1 VGKFQLKKK
10 EKTTMSNID
19 NFLNKVKQNP
29 ELITFQETIEV
40 IDSNYSFTPTT
51 FKNGNQLNNAGENN
65 GSCKIFAF
73 AKINN
78 LEKEETLSLFG
89 SYYFDDVLKNPDGN
103 DHQNI
108 RNFMT
113 FGWDG
118 ISFDGEALELK

>member
-1 VGKFQLKKK
+1 
-10 EKTTMSNID
+10 MSNID

-29 ELITFQETIEV
+29 KLITFHETIEV

-51 FKNGNQLNNAGENN
+51 FKNGNQLNNANENN

-78 LEKEETLSLFG
+78 LEKDATLSLFG
-89 SYYFDDVLKNPDGN
+89 SYYFDDVLKNPDGI

-108 RNFMT
+108 RNFIT

-118 ISFDGEALELK
+118 ISFDSEALELK

>member
-1 VGKFQLKKK
+1 
-10 EKTTMSNID
+10 MSNID

-29 ELITFQETIEV
+29 KLITFQETIEV
-40 IDSNYSFTPTT
+40 IESNYNFTPSS

-78 LEKEETLSLFG
+78 LEKDETLSLFG
-89 SYYFDDVLKNPDGN
+89 SYYFDDVLKNPDGI

>member
-1 VGKFQLKKK
+1 
-10 EKTTMSNID
+10 MNNIE
-19 NFLNKVKQNP
+19 NFLNKIKSNP

-40 IDSNYSFTPTT
+40 IESNYNFTPTT
-51 FKNGNQLNNAGENN
+51 FKNGNQINNAGENN

-73 AKINN
+73 AKIHQ
-78 LEKEETLSLFG
+78 LEKDQTLALFG

-108 RNFMT
+108 RNFMN

-118 ISFDGEALELK
+118 ISFEGEAFKKL

>member
-1 VGKFQLKKK
+1 MQH
-10 EKTTMSNID
+10 
-19 NFLNKVKQNP
+19 
-29 ELITFQETIEV
+29 LITQKSFQATIV
-40 IDSNYSFTPTT
+40 YIDEKYNFTPTA
-51 FKNGNQLNNAGENN
+51 FKNGNQFNNANENN

-78 LEKEETLSLFG
+78 LEKDETLSLFG
-89 SYYFDDVLKNPDGN
+89 SYYFDDVLKNPEGN

-118 ISFDGEALELK
+118 ISFDGEALKLKF

>member
-1 VGKFQLKKK
+1 
-10 EKTTMSNID
+10 MSNID

-78 LEKEETLSLFG
+78 LDKDATLSLFG
-89 SYYFDDVLKNPDGN
+89 SYYFDDVLKNPDGI

-108 RNFMT
+108 RNFMIS
-113 FGWDG
+113 GWDG
-118 ISFDGEALELK
+118 ISFDGEALKLKY

>member
-1 VGKFQLKKK
+1 
-10 EKTTMSNID
+10 MSNID

-29 ELITFQETIEV
+29 KLITFQETIEV
-40 IDSNYSFTPTT
+40 IDSNYNFTPTS

-78 LEKEETLSLFG
+78 LEKDETLSLFG
-89 SYYFDDVLKNPDGN
+89 SYYFDDVLKNPDGI

>member
-1 VGKFQLKKK
+1 
-10 EKTTMSNID
+10 MSNID

-29 ELITFQETIEV
+29 KLITFQETIEV

-78 LEKEETLSLFG
+78 LEKDETLSLFG
-89 SYYFDDVLKNPDGN
+89 SYYFDDVLKNPEGN

-118 ISFDGEALELK
+118 ISFDGEALELKF

>member
-1 VGKFQLKKK
+1 
-10 EKTTMSNID
+10 MSNID

-40 IDSNYSFTPTT
+40 IDSNYNFTTAT

-78 LEKEETLSLFG
+78 LEKNETLSLFG

-118 ISFDGEALELK
+118 ISFDGEALELKY

>member
-1 VGKFQLKKK
+1 
-10 EKTTMSNID
+10 MSNID

-78 LEKEETLSLFG
+78 LEKDATLSLFG

-108 RNFMT
+108 RNFIT

>member
-1 VGKFQLKKK
+1 
-10 EKTTMSNID
+10 MSNID

-78 LEKEETLSLFG
+78 LEKDATLSLFG
-89 SYYFDDVLKNPDGN
+89 SYYFDEVLKNPDRN

-108 RNFMT
+108 RNFII

-118 ISFDGEALELK
+118 ISFDGEALELKF

>member
-1 VGKFQLKKK
+1 
-10 EKTTMSNID
+10 MSNID

-78 LEKEETLSLFG
+78 IEKDETLSLFG

-108 RNFMT
+108 RNFIT

-118 ISFDGEALELK
+118 ISFDGEALKMK